1 MNNRLKTLT
10 KGIADVSPLMIPVV
24 PFGIIFGVI
33 GMELGLSAYMTFGMS
48 VIIFGGASQIV
59 LLQLFSGGASSLVAI
74 TSVGA
79 VNSRHL
85 LYGAVF
91 SEYLSHL
98 KLTWKIILSYILIDQ
113 AFAVSNTYFK
123 KNKENEFKH
132 YHLLGAG
139 FTCWTIWQISTIL
152 GIVLGSVVPEELG
165 LSFTISLTFLALLIN
180 DFRKFKNIIVMMV
193 SGIVATIG
201 YNAIPFQAYIIVA
214 ALSALL
220 VATLLTLINLKK
232 KIMHWSTIIYCGMIT
247 YLTRFSMIFLL
258 KEDILNDKTKKVL
271 SYVPSAIFPAI
282 IFPPIFLDSAGSL
295 DIESNPKI
303 FAAIL
308 AIIVGYMSRSILV
321 TIFVGLISYWFL
333 IFVYYQ

>member
-1 MNNRLKTLT
+1 MNDRLKTLSR
-10 KGIADVSPLMIPVV
+10 GIIDVSPLMIPVV
-24 PFGIIFGVI
+24 PFGIIYGVI
-33 GMELGLSAYMTFGMS
+33 GMELGLGAYMTFGMS
-48 VIIFGGASQIV
+48 IIIFGGASQIV

-98 KLTWKIILSYILIDQ
+98 KITWKIILSYVLIDQ

-123 KNKENEFKH
+123 NNKKNKYKH

-139 FTCWTIWQISTIL
+139 FTCWIIWQISTFL
-152 GIVLGSVVPEELG
+152 GIVLGSVIPKELG
-165 LSFTISLTFLALLIN
+165 LSFTISLTFLALLID
-180 DFRKFKNIIVMMV
+180 DFRKFKNIIVMLV

-201 YNAIPFQAYIIVA
+201 YNIIPFKAYIIVA

-232 KIMHWSTIIYCGMIT
+232 
-247 YLTRFSMIFLL
+247 
-258 KEDILNDKTKKVL
+258 N
-271 SYVPSAIFPAI
+271 
-282 IFPPIFLDSAGSL
+282 
-295 DIESNPKI
+295 
-303 FAAIL
+303 
-308 AIIVGYMSRSILV
+308 
-321 TIFVGLISYWFL
+321 
-333 IFVYYQ
+333 